1 MRAWIEEGR
10 PHLPVDIEPGITLAE
25 LTRRVQ
31 VARGRPLR
39 IDELPALSDSDGAL
53 CGLWLAT
60 DDVDI
65 ILHAPSES
73 RLHREQFILHELAHM
88 LLLHDR
94 VDDKVEY
101 VTGSVLPD
109 MEPATVIK
117 ALARDSIND
126 EYERRA
132 ERLADVIATY
142 IRSQPVSRFSE
153 IFG

>member
-1 MRAWIEEGR
+1 MRAWIEEDQ
-10 PHLPVDIEPGITLAE
+10 PHLAVDIELGITLSE
-25 LTRRVQ
+25 LTERIQ
-31 VARGRPLR
+31 TARGKPLR
-39 IDELPALSDSDGAL
+39 IDELPGLAGGDGAL

-94 VDDKVEY
+94 VDDKVAY
-101 VTGSVLPD
+101 VTESVLPD
-109 MEPATVIK
+109 MERATVIK
-117 ALARDSIND
+117 ALARDSLND
-126 EYERRA
+126 EYELRA
-132 ERLADVIATY
+132 ERLADIIATHM
-142 IRSQPVSRFSE
+142 RSQPVSRFSE